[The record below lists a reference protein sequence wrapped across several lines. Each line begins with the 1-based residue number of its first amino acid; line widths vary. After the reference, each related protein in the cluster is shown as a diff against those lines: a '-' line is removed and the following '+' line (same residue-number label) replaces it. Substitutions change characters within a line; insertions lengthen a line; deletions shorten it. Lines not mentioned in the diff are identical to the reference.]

1 MINFSPVLVLVRK
14 HLDVLFEPL
23 LHDLSTDVV
32 IHSLD
37 PTRSFLVRNGV
48 KSRCC
53 ITCVLDGHLNRMR
66 GRTLV
71 CGESGVQEVEE
82 VALCVWVSLFQA
94 LAFVQASD
102 AAEVSEALLE
112 PEIVPP
118 LHSHEIAE
126 PHVRE
131 LVKV

>member
-1 MINFSPVLVLVRK
+1 
-14 HLDVLFEPL
+14 
-23 LHDLSTDVV
+23 
-32 IHSLD
+32 
-37 PTRSFLVRNGV
+37 
-48 KSRCC
+48 
-53 ITCVLDGHLNRMR
+53 MR